1 MDPDVF
7 ARELPLLF
15 DDYPRSV
22 HPRDRRFRRVVD
34 EVEGL
39 TRENN
44 LALLALAASLLEPGE
59 SYVEVGSWLGASLIA
74 ALLGNTQADVVAI
87 DSFAFRDG
95 SRAQLEENL
104 ERFGLGGRAE
114 ILEGDLFE
122 LAPAGA
128 LAGRRVGV
136 WYYDALHTY
145 EAQLEGLR
153 IVRPYLVAGALIV
166 VDDTD
171 WEQVGRS
178 IEDFLAE
185 EPRARRLVSIEGKDS
200 GFPQWWEGVEVLAWE
215 A

>member
-1 MDPDVF
+1 VDPDVF

-59 SYVEVGSWLGASLIA
+59 SYVEVGTWLGTSLIA

>member
-59 SYVEVGSWLGASLIA
+59 SYVEVGTWLGTSLIA

>member
-1 MDPDVF
+1 VDPDVF

-59 SYVEVGSWLGASLIA
+59 SYVEVGTWLGTSLIA

-128 LAGRRVGV
+128 LAV
-136 WYYDALHTY
+136 
-145 EAQLEGLR
+145 
-153 IVRPYLVAGALIV
+153 
-166 VDDTD
+166 
-171 WEQVGRS
+171 
-178 IEDFLAE
+178 
-185 EPRARRLVSIEGKDS
+185 
-200 GFPQWWEGVEVLAWE
+200 
-215 A
+215 

>member
-178 IEDFLAE
+178 IDDFLAE

>member
-59 SYVEVGSWLGASLIA
+59 SYVEVGTWLGTSLIA

-166 VDDTD
+166 VDDTH